1 MEHSLQELASKG
13 GLMQGFQAIE
23 RAVQVLEAIGD
34 ASISGLRLSDVMR
47 LTGLGRAT
55 SHRFLKSLAD
65 QGLVELDQESGRYFL
80 GMKLLVLSGAAS
92 NRFGLARRAQPVLQ
106 RLAER
111 TGDTIYLSLRIGD
124 DAICLDR
131 REGAFP
137 IRTLTLKIGDRRPLG
152 VGAGSLALLAFQ
164 PPAELQRI
172 VAQQATAAAAFG
184 FDQAT
189 LLSLAEAARA
199 QGYAFNDQRLIPG
212 MCAVGVPVNGRSGTP
227 VAALSVAAIATRME
241 APRRSNI
248 VAWLREE
255 ATTLERDLGAILD
268 HAGGPA
274 RAAILGTAI

>member
-1 MEHSLQELASKG
+1 
-13 GLMQGFQAIE
+13 MQGFQAIE

-34 ASISGLRLSDVMR
+34 ASVSGLRLSDVMR